1 MRSLRY
7 ALMGLMP
14 LTACA
19 VLIFSGCKGEPSK
32 EPTRARVGPTKAPEV
47 AGYAKAIRGKVVW
60 DGDGIP
66 KVLTMPF
73 PKDNQDA
80 PKCPADI
87 PVGGIFGEERGWFV
101 NPGNKGVRYTL
112 VFLKPPKGFSMPPV
126 GDEAKKLPKDKD
138 GKEIKV
144 VVMGQPHCQF
154 EPRVISLH
162 PDQKLQFINDS
173 EKEMAHDSKLQ
184 GPNDYQK
191 SLAWKDKT
199 EEIDLRGKDT
209 EPNVVSCAKHQGIM
223 SAFIWK
229 MTHPYAV
236 VTDENGEFELK
247 DVPVLKGDQMIL
259 TVWNEALPD
268 KFKEIKPIDV
278 RVGEEKVEEIKIK

>member
-1 MRSLRY
+1 MRSFRY
-7 ALMGLMP
+7 ALMGLM

-19 VLIFSGCKGEPSK
+19 VLLFSGCKGEPSK
-32 EPTRARVGPTKAPEV
+32 EPSKPRVGPTKAPEV
-47 AGYAKAIRGKVVW
+47 AGYAKAVKGKVVY
-60 DGDGIP
+60 DGDGVP
-66 KVLTMPF
+66 KVVLKPF
-73 PKDNQDA
+73 PDIPDA
-80 PKCPADI
+80 PKCPAQV
-87 PVGGIFGEERGWFV
+87 PAGGWFV
-101 NPGNKGVRYTL
+101 KPENKGVRYTL
-112 VFLKPPKGFSMPPV
+112 VFLKPPKGYSMPPA

-138 GKEIKV
+138 GNEIKV

-154 EPRVISLH
+154 EPRVICLH

-191 SLAWKDKT
+191 SLGWKDKT
-199 EEIDLRGKDT
+199 EEITLVGKDT
-209 EPNVVSCAKHQGIM
+209 EPNVVSCAKHAGIM
-223 SAFIWK
+223 SAYIWK

-259 TVWNEALPD
+259 TVWNEAWAPESL
-268 KFKEIKPIDV
+268 FKEIGPITAE
-278 RVGEEKVEEIKIK
+278 VGKEEVKTIPLK